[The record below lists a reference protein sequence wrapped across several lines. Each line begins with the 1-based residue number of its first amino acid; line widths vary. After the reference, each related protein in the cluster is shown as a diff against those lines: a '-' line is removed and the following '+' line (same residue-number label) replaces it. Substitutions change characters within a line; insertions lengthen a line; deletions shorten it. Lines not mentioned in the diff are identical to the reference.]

1 MIATTTTPT
10 VQEQASAVLA
20 HAAGYASHRTIAIG
34 LRSGLLK
41 ALAASEHATPEELAE
56 RMDLDPFYVSVW
68 CRSAYAAGICDRDAG
83 RYRLAA
89 HMATLLLDATSPAYA
104 GGVFNVLEQHEM
116 FGRFEASLASGRA
129 ALVGPDQPR
138 MDRRGRRHWHPLLH
152 PPGPRRAPAGSG
164 AARTAGG
171 RRHGGR

>member
-56 RMDLDPFYVSVW
+56 RMALDPFYVSVW
-68 CRSAYAAGICDRDAG
+68 CRSA
-83 RYRLAA
+83 
-89 HMATLLLDATSPAYA
+89 
-104 GGVFNVLEQHEM
+104 
-116 FGRFEASLASGRA
+116 
-129 ALVGPDQPR
+129 
-138 MDRRGRRHWHPLLH
+138 
-152 PPGPRRAPAGSG
+152 
-164 AARTAGG
+164 
-171 RRHGGR
+171 